1 MADTEFSVML
11 VTAPADGELADTI
24 AKGLVEAKLAACVTR
39 QTGAVSHYF
48 WEGKLETE
56 AETLMIIKTRTS
68 LISQVCQFVRSNHS
82 SKTPEIIALPIIA
95 GEESYLIWLGANTKF
110 GDPLT
115 KPKTPL

>member
-1 MADTEFSVML
+1 MADTEFSVIM

-24 AKGLVEAKLAACVTR
+24 AKGLIEAKLAACVTR
-39 QTGAVSHYF
+39 QAGVVSHYF

-56 AETLMIIKTRTS
+56 AETLMFIKTRTT
-68 LISQVCQFVRSNHS
+68 LITQVCQFVHANHS
-82 SKTPEIIALPIIA
+82 SKTPEIIALPIIS
-95 GEESYLIWLGANTKF
+95 GEENYLIWLGSNTKF